1 MRALIIG
8 KAISTSVIG
17 ILMLNSSIA
26 APTKYPD
33 CKSLNKDFKHGVGLE
48 DALDQT
54 KGDPVTKFVVDEA
67 VYKANKKLDTDNDD
81 IACEKL

>member
-1 MRALIIG
+1 MKRVIVGVGGSAF
-8 KAISTSVIG
+8 AIG
-17 ILMLNSSIA
+17 ILVLTNGIA
-26 APTKYPD
+26 APSKYPD
-33 CKSLNKDFKHGVGLE
+33 CKALNKDFKHGVGLE

-67 VYKANKKLDTDNDD
+67 VYKANKKLDKDNDD

>member
-1 MRALIIG
+1 MKKVMIELGVSASAIG
-8 KAISTSVIG
+8 LLMFTSG
-17 ILMLNSSIA
+17 IA
-26 APTKYPD
+26 APSKYPD
-33 CKSLNKDFKHGVGLE
+33 CKALNKDFKHGVGLE

-67 VYKANKKLDTDNDD
+67 VYKANKKLDKDNDD

>member
-1 MRALIIG
+1 MKTRKYGLTLVFSSLALLSLG
-8 KAISTSVIG
+8 
-17 ILMLNSSIA
+17 IA
-26 APTKYPD
+26 AAITKYPD
-33 CKSLNKDFKHGVGLE
+33 CKALNKDFKHGVGLE

-67 VYKANKKLDTDNDD
+67 VYKANKKLDKDNDD